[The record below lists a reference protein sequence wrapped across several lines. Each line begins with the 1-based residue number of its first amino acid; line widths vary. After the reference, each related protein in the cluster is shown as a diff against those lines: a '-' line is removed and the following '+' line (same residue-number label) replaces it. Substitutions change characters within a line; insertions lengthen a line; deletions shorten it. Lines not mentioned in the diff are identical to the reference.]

1 MGLPSGC
8 SDVDTCGHAFL
19 LIPCDDGHSN
29 VEGCDYSL
37 ADTRVTAA
45 AATPIPTAK
54 LASPVNHDNP
64 AVGVAANHTLRRFGR
79 LGRGN
84 RPPCLPSRRDQSGQ
98 DGSSQ
103 YHMVCGWEY
112 TAANNDC
119 MSPQNACK
127 TIHHAIALASSG
139 DTIRLAAAYTE
150 HLSTGFQSDDSWVQC
165 SDHDH

>member
-1 MGLPSGC
+1 VAVGPISQAPGPLNARGEVAGVGLPSGC

-64 AVGVAANHTLRRFGR
+64 AVGVAANHMLRRFGR

-84 RPPCLPSRRDQSGQ
+84 RHFVPAIKARS
-98 DGSSQ
+98 
-103 YHMVCGWEY
+103 VWAGW
-112 TAANNDC
+112 
-119 MSPQNACK
+119 
-127 TIHHAIALASSG
+127 L
-139 DTIRLAAAYTE
+139 
-150 HLSTGFQSDDSWVQC
+150 
-165 SDHDH
+165 